1 MLTIISLFS
10 PRIKDIQYSILAE
23 YCLQRAKYYC
33 RLEDGKNG
41 LYWSQM
47 ASKHLMKRFELMTKK
62 RA

>member
-10 PRIKDIQYSILAE
+10 PTIKDIHYSIMAE

-47 ASKHLMKRFELMTKK
+47 ASKYLIKRLDLMSKR